1 MTGGER
7 PPEETPGAPP
17 GEDAVSGSSEASDAA
32 DTGVPGEAGTG
43 GPVGDAAAE
52 ESPETP
58 RAPGPSGRVVSP
70 RRRRLAWGC
79 LLAVGIVVL
88 AGAATAGYEL
98 ATWPDVAALR
108 TRNPRSTAFIE
119 RYRRLHPGHRVEQ
132 RWVPYSAIATP
143 LKQAVLV
150 GEDINF
156 FSHHGFD
163 TAEIKKAIEEA
174 WEEKEAPRGASTI
187 TQQLAKNLWL
197 SPSRNPFRKLKE
209 ALLTRQLEHD
219 LGKKRILELYLNVVE
234 FGPGIFGA
242 EAAAEHYYGLTAAE
256 LAPSEAA
263 ALAGGL
269 PKPST
274 WHPGSESR
282 AYARRVEIIG
292 ERMEKARFL
301 LRLL

>member
-1 MTGGER
+1 
-7 PPEETPGAPP
+7 
-17 GEDAVSGSSEASDAA
+17 
-32 DTGVPGEAGTG
+32 
-43 GPVGDAAAE
+43 
-52 ESPETP
+52 
-58 RAPGPSGRVVSP
+58 
-70 RRRRLAWGC
+70 
-79 LLAVGIVVL
+79 VL
-88 AGAATAGYEL
+88 AGAAVTGYEL

-108 TRNPRSTAFIE
+108 TRNPRTTAFIE
-119 RYRRLHPGHRVEQ
+119 RYRRQHPGAPVSQ
-132 RWVPYSAIATP
+132 RWVGYGAIATS

-163 TAEIKKAIEEA
+163 TAEIRKAIEEA

-234 FGPGIFGA
+234 FGPGVFGA
-242 EAAAEHYYGLTAAE
+242 EAAAERYYGIAASE

-269 PKPST
+269 PKPSA

-282 AYARRVEIIG
+282 AYARRVEII
-292 ERMEKARFL
+292 ERRMEKARFL